1 MSYCLVCILV
11 LIDHQALLCTR
22 TPLMIKLAHI
32 ALKWAELLTEPPS
45 SAVLCFPRNSMA
57 SLSAVT
63 FISAL
68 YNSLDVLSSS

>member
-1 MSYCLVCILV
+1 MLYRFVCILV
-11 LIDHQALLCTR
+11 LIDHQALLCTHA
-22 TPLMIKLAHI
+22 PMMIKLARI
-32 ALKWAELLTEPPS
+32 ALKRAELLTEPPS